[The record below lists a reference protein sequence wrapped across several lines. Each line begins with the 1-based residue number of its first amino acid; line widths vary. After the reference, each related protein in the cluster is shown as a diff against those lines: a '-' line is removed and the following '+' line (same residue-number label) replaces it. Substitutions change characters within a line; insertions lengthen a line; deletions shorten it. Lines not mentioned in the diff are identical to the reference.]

1 MADVY
6 KPGEE
11 PDADELATNV
21 VSVVDD
27 DGVEHEFE
35 ILDELE
41 TEDGYFLALL
51 PSYDDPSEMVNDDGE
66 LIFWKWCRRTV
77 RICSP
82 PSWTTKNTTGSPTGL
97 RSACRNTTTSKP
109 SSRKTDYHPA

>member
-11 PDADELATNV
+11 PDADEMATNV

-66 LIFWKWCRRTV
+66 LIILEVVQEDGKDMLAPILDDEKYD
-77 RICSP
+77 RIA
-82 PSWTTKNTTGSPTGL
+82 N
-97 RSACRNTTTSKP
+97 
-109 SSRKTDYHPA
+109 

>member
-66 LIFWKWCRRTV
+66 LIILEVVQEDGKDMLAPILDDEKYD
-77 RICSP
+77 RIANQFEERLSEYYDIEALEP
-82 PSWTTKNTTGSPTGL
+82 EN
-97 RSACRNTTTSKP
+97 
-109 SSRKTDYHPA
+109 

>member
-66 LIFWKWCRRTV
+66 LIILEVVQEDGKDMLAPILDDEKYD
-77 RICSP
+77 RIANQIEERLSEYYDIEALEP
-82 PSWTTKNTTGSPTGL
+82 EN
-97 RSACRNTTTSKP
+97 
-109 SSRKTDYHPA
+109 